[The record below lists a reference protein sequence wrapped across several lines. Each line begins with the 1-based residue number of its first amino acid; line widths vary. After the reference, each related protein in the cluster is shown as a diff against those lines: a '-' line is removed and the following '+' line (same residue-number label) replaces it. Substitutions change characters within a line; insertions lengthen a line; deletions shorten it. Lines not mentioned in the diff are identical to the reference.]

1 MFLAEMAESVENS
14 EMFFFALSTSATTG
28 TSNDYD
34 RFTPSFNDCDG
45 HLLFFFAQCV
55 AQLYINI
62 VTKGLFALSVKR
74 KV

>member
-1 MFLAEMAESVENS
+1 MFLAEMVESVENS
-14 EMFFFALSTSATTG
+14 EMFSFALSTSG

-45 HLLFFFAQCV
+45 RLLFFFAQCV

-62 VTKGLFALSVKR
+62 VTKGPFALSVKR